1 MEVISR
7 LKGSVLA
14 RRVDQIEVETAS
26 GVVYE
31 VYVPLSVLR
40 RIPEHLISEFEI
52 YTLQVVRDDSIRLY
66 GFLESKE
73 RELFKR
79 LLGASGVGPKVALSM
94 LSTYSCHRLIQA
106 LVEKDVVALT
116 QVGGVG
122 KKTAERIA
130 LELADKVEDLA
141 DGSDLTSDSL
151 ESSSQEAVAAL
162 VALGYS
168 FVDAD
173 IAVRSALDTDNISNT
188 DELIRLALSRQ

>member
-1 MEVISR
+1 MISR

-116 QVGGVG
+116 QVSGVG

>member
-1 MEVISR
+1 VISR

-130 LELADKVEDLA
+130 LELADKVEDLV

>member
-1 MEVISR
+1 VISR

>member
-1 MEVISR
+1 M
-7 LKGSVLA
+7 
-14 RRVDQIEVETAS
+14 
-26 GVVYE
+26 
-31 VYVPLSVLR
+31 R